1 MKKLSIILALLLTIS
16 LLAGCSA
23 PSRSDSMMNAGA
35 AEGEGIYDSNSSGE
49 SAEIIGR
56 KLIRTITIEA
66 ETKDLDGL
74 LTDIDS
80 QLAALGGYVQS
91 KQVRGSATSGS
102 RRYASMT
109 LRIPAEKLDQFV
121 NHVSG
126 ATNVLSN
133 SETTEDVTLKFIAT
147 ESRIA
152 ALEAEEARV
161 MELIGKAES
170 LNELLTLESKLSNIR
185 QELEEVKS
193 QLKLYEN
200 LIDYG
205 TVYLSV
211 SEEKEY
217 TVVEEERT
225 VWERIST
232 GFVTSLKAL
241 GTIITELFVFF
252 VVASPFLVIPAAVVA
267 IIRVRLHIRKKKA
280 KQQEQQ
286 NPEIANAGYAAAY
299 PAFLVV

>member
-1 MKKLSIILALLLTIS
+1 MKRTRMLPLLLAILMILALF
-16 LLAGCSA
+16 AGCSA
-23 PSRSDSMMNAGA
+23 PSSDFNKGDALA
-35 AEGEGIYDSNSSGE
+35 PEAGEGIYDSNSGAQN
-49 SAEIIGR
+49 AEIIGR
-56 KLIRTITIEA
+56 KLIRTINIEA
-66 ETKDLDGL
+66 ETKDLDAL
-74 LTDIDS
+74 LTDLDV
-80 QLAALGGYVQS
+80 QLATLGGYVQS
-91 KQVRGSATSGS
+91 KQVRGSATSGN
-102 RRYASMT
+102 RRYASLT
-109 LRIPAEKLDQFV
+109 LRIPADKLDQFV

-126 ATNVLSN
+126 ATNILSN

-161 MELIGKAES
+161 MELIGKAEN

-205 TVYLSV
+205 TVYLSI

-217 TVVEEERT
+217 TVVEEEEPT
-225 VWERIST
+225 VWQRIST
-232 GFVTSLKAL
+232 GFVKSLKGV

-252 VVASPFLVIPAAVVA
+252 VVASPYLAIPAAIVV
-267 IIRVRLHIRKKKA
+267 IVVVCLNISKKKA
-280 KQQEQQ
+280 KKKQQEQQ
-286 NPEIANAGYAAAY
+286 NQ
-299 PAFLVV
+299 

>member
-1 MKKLSIILALLLTIS
+1 MKRTRILPLLLAILMILALV
-16 LLAGCSA
+16 AGCGA
-23 PSRSDSMMNAGA
+23 PMDYENKGEAPVPTV
-35 AEGEGIYDSNSSGE
+35 GEGIYDSNSGTQN
-49 SAEIIGR
+49 AEIIGR

-66 ETKDLDGL
+66 ETKDLDAL
-74 LTDIDS
+74 LTDLDA
-80 QLAALGGYVQS
+80 QLATLGGYVQS
-91 KQVRGSATSGS
+91 KQVRGSATSGN
-102 RRYASMT
+102 RRYASLV
-109 LRIPAEKLDQFV
+109 LRIPADKLDQFV

-126 ATNVLSN
+126 ATNILSN

-161 MELIGKAES
+161 MELIGKAEN
-170 LNELLTLESKLSNIR
+170 LNELLTLESKLSSIR

-205 TVYLSV
+205 TVYLSI

-217 TVVEEERT
+217 TVVEEEEPT

-232 GFVTSLKAL
+232 GFVKSLKGV

-252 VVASPFLVIPAAVVA
+252 VVASPYLAIPAAIVV
-267 IIRVRLHIRKKKA
+267 IVVVCLHISKKKA
-280 KQQEQQ
+280 QKKQQEQQ
-286 NPEIANAGYAAAY
+286 NQ
-299 PAFLVV
+299 

>member
-1 MKKLSIILALLLTIS
+1 MKRTRILPLLLAILMILALF
-16 LLAGCSA
+16 AGCSA
-23 PSRSDSMMNAGA
+23 PMDYENKGEAPVPEG
-35 AEGEGIYDSNSSGE
+35 GEGIYDSNSGTQN
-49 SAEIIGR
+49 AEIIGR

-66 ETKDLDGL
+66 ETKDLDAL
-74 LTDIDS
+74 LTDLDA
-80 QLAALGGYVQS
+80 QLATLGGYVQS
-91 KQVRGSATSGS
+91 KQVRGSATSGN
-102 RRYASMT
+102 RRYASLT

-126 ATNVLSN
+126 ATNILSN

-161 MELIGKAES
+161 MELIGKAEN
-170 LNELLTLESKLSNIR
+170 LNELLTLESKLSSIR

-205 TVYLSV
+205 TVYLSI

-217 TVVEEERT
+217 TVVEEEEPT
-225 VWERIST
+225 VWQRIST
-232 GFVTSLKAL
+232 GFVKSLKGV

-252 VVASPFLVIPAAVVA
+252 VVASPYLAIPAAIVV
-267 IIRVRLHIRKKKA
+267 IVVVCLNISKKKA
-280 KQQEQQ
+280 KKKQQEQQ
-286 NPEIANAGYAAAY
+286 NQ
-299 PAFLVV
+299 

>member
-1 MKKLSIILALLLTIS
+1 MKRTRILPLLLALLMILALF
-16 LLAGCSA
+16 AGCSA
-23 PSRSDSMMNAGA
+23 APSEFNKGEAPMPEG
-35 AEGEGIYDSNSSGE
+35 GEGIYDSNSGTQN
-49 SAEIIGR
+49 AEIIGR

-66 ETKDLDGL
+66 ETKDLDAL
-74 LTDIDS
+74 LTDLDA
-80 QLAALGGYVQS
+80 QLATLGGYVQS
-91 KQVRGSATSGS
+91 KQVRGSATGSG

-109 LRIPAEKLDQFV
+109 LRIPADKLDQFV

-126 ATNVLSN
+126 ATNILSN

-161 MELIGKAES
+161 MELIGKAEN

-205 TVYLSV
+205 TVYLSI

-217 TVVEEERT
+217 TVVVEEEPT

-232 GFVTSLKAL
+232 GFVKSLKGV

-252 VVASPFLVIPAAVVA
+252 VVASPYLAIPAAIVV
-267 IIRVRLHIRKKKA
+267 IVLVCLHINKKKA
-280 KQQEQQ
+280 QKKQQEQQ
-286 NPEIANAGYAAAY
+286 NQ
-299 PAFLVV
+299 

>member
-1 MKKLSIILALLLTIS
+1 MKRTRILPLLLAILMILALF
-16 LLAGCSA
+16 AGCSA
-23 PSRSDSMMNAGA
+23 PMDYENKGEAPVP
-35 AEGEGIYDSNSSGE
+35 EVGEGIYDSNSGTQN
-49 SAEIIGR
+49 AEIIGR

-66 ETKDLDGL
+66 ETKDLDAL
-74 LTDIDS
+74 LTDLDA
-80 QLAALGGYVQS
+80 QLATLGGYVQS
-91 KQVRGSATSGS
+91 KQVRGSATTSG
-102 RRYASMT
+102 RRYASLV
-109 LRIPAEKLDQFV
+109 LRIPADKLDQFV

-126 ATNVLSN
+126 ATNILSN

-161 MELIGKAES
+161 MELIGKAEN
-170 LNELLTLESKLSNIR
+170 LNELLTLESKLSSIR

-205 TVYLSV
+205 TVYLSI

-217 TVVEEERT
+217 TVVETEEPT

-232 GFVTSLKAL
+232 GFVKSLKGV

-252 VVASPFLVIPAAVVA
+252 VVASPYLAIPVA
-267 IIRVRLHIRKKKA
+267 IGVIVLVCLYLSKKRA
-280 KQQEQQ
+280 KDKDQTEEPQ
-286 NPEIANAGYAAAY
+286 N
-299 PAFLVV
+299 